1 MFHLYKYIM
10 YHWAMHET
18 NFEMNIYNIYPRDKM
33 LKVNSQECF
42 NDVKLQVDEEILM
55 WLCMKKAG
63 NRSRASLFTLPDF

>member
-1 MFHLYKYIM
+1 
-10 YHWAMHET
+10 
-18 NFEMNIYNIYPRDKM
+18 M